1 MDNNELYVNE
11 VIEAYLNTKK
21 EMQEV
26 DMVTI
31 KSLFRTSIESV
42 NPELPRSSV
51 IVKGIKNPEASC
63 SVKLKNVKLNFNFAL
78 DMILGIGG
86 VLEGSKMM
94 QIALLLDVL
103 KTFFTNAIVGLKE
116 EDTYLVYL
124 IHKMD
129 YKKTGVSKEQIAE
142 YIKSDTIAKE
152 KKYFSKT
159 EELDESLERL
169 ENIHSIM
176 IENACYHVTE
186 TILNYE

>member
-31 KSLFRTSIESV
+31 KSLFRTCIESV

-51 IVKGIKNPEASC
+51 IVKGIKNPEASY

-103 KTFFTNAIVGLKE
+103 KTFFTNATVGLKE

-152 KKYFSKT
+152 KKYLSKT

-169 ENIHSIM
+169 EKIHSIM
-176 IENACYHVTE
+176 LENACYHVTE
-186 TILNYE
+186 TILN